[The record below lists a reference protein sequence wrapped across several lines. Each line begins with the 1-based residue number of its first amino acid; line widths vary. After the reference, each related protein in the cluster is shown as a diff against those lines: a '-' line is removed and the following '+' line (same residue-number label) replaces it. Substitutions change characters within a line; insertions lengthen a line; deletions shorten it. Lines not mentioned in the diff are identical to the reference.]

1 MPPEAPAPPAPV
13 PTAPVEAQA
22 VTTEPAPPA
31 TTTEPPKAFSQED
44 VDKIVKDRADRLY
57 RQRVGDVDIDDLKAK
72 AAEYE
77 KVQEAAKT
85 AEQRAAEQAQRALD
99 DSRKAAERA
108 DRAELGVE
116 FGITKEHLELLG
128 GGTREDMAARAQS
141 LAPLLTAAR
150 EVEQLRLDVAALR
163 EGKTP
168 SAVRPVASLHP
179 GASPVVVET
188 TDDAYPAHWNPRRA

>member
-57 RQRVGDVDIDDLKAK
+57 RQRVGDADIDDLKAK

-150 EVEQLRLDVAALR
+150 EVE
-163 EGKTP
+163 
-168 SAVRPVASLHP
+168 
-179 GASPVVVET
+179 
-188 TDDAYPAHWNPRRA
+188 